1 MRALRQENDL
11 RDGGSFGSQ
20 GAQLLEAV
28 LRCAWDGSPISDVAH
43 VSSAG
48 VSDSSEKK
56 FHRQKSPLDPQTDR
70 AKNNMKR
77 VSQKKKF
84 RNFAS
89 KFLLQRPQY
98 SI

>member
-48 VSDSSEKK
+48 VSDSSKK
-56 FHRQKSPLDPQTDR
+56 NFIARNRLWTHRRTGLR
-70 AKNNMKR
+70 
-77 VSQKKKF
+77 
-84 RNFAS
+84 
-89 KFLLQRPQY
+89 L
-98 SI
+98 I